1 MLLLI
6 NRRYPAFGFV
16 LGLIAALIS
25 IVIGVAIGQATFIVM
40 GVGSLAHSFARLS
53 GGPMTHPL
61 QSAATCRT
69 RSAWRTHVHRCAVS
83 AIVTRCSSVH
93 RRPRARSQ

>member
-40 GVGSLAHSFARLS
+40 GVGSLALSFARLRV
-53 GGPMTHPL
+53 L
-61 QSAATCRT
+61 R
-69 RSAWRTHVHRCAVS
+69 RSHAPVADR
-83 AIVTRCSSVH
+83 
-93 RRPRARSQ
+93 